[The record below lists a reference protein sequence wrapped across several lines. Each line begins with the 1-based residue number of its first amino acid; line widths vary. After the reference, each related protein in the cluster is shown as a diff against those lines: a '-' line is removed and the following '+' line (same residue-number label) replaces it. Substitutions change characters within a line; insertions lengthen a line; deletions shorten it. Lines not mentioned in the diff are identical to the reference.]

1 MKKLQTLITFLFV
14 ALASPSSA
22 YVYDACEAAITKGD
36 TAKIQEFSD
45 IILETKIISPRVRE
59 KAENCVSA
67 ASNTRMVFRQLR
79 WVEASKEQKAEAAEA
94 KRKKEVAA
102 EKRKREAEETVAEL
116 QRQKIAADARQKVK
130 DQLTSLTADLRKLEK
145 QKSCVQAKSSN
156 ISIELDAITKRFEQ
170 QNQSLILNDTHEV
183 CTKVYAS
190 KKSEA
195 LLNQSCVDAFNQM
208 GHPNLVFSE
217 GEQKAVLSAEVVSL
231 LLLELSLREDVLDTQ
246 IEILEVGG
254 IMTGQAFNQK
264 LSDDLAVKS
273 CAEFGYEGI
282 YLD

>member
-22 YVYDACEAAITKGD
+22 YVYDACEAAIAKGD
-36 TAKIQEFSD
+36 TAKIQEFAD
-45 IILETKIISPRVRE
+45 IILNTKIISPRVRE

-67 ASNTRMVFRQLR
+67 VSNTRMVFRQLR
-79 WVEASKEQKAEAAEA
+79 WVEASKEQKVKAAEA
-94 KRKKEVAA
+94 KRKQEVAA
-102 EKRKREAEETVAEL
+102 EKRKRKAEEAKV
-116 QRQKIAADARQKVK
+116 AADARQKVK
-130 DQLTSLTADLRKLEK
+130 DQLTSLKADLRKLEK

-156 ISIELDAITKRFEQ
+156 TSIELDAITKRFEQ

-183 CTKVYAS
+183 CTKLYAS

-217 GEQKAVLSAEVVSL
+217 GEKKAVLSAEVVSL
-231 LLLELSLREDVLDTQ
+231 LLLELSLNKDVLDTQ
-246 IEILEVGG
+246 IEILEVDGV
-254 IMTGQAFNQK
+254 MTKQAVNKK
-264 LSDDLAVKS
+264 LSDDLAAKS
-273 CAEFGYEGI
+273 CAEFGYEGL

>member
-1 MKKLQTLITFLFV
+1 MRKLQTLITFLFV

-22 YVYDACEAAITKGD
+22 YVYDACEAAINKGD

>member
-1 MKKLQTLITFLFV
+1 MRKLQTLITFLFV

-79 WVEASKEQKAEAAEA
+79 WVEASKEQKVKAAEA
-94 KRKKEVAA
+94 KRKQEVAA
-102 EKRKREAEETVAEL
+102 EKRKRKAEEAVAEL
-116 QRQKIAADARQKVK
+116 EREKVAADARQKVK
-130 DQLTSLTADLRKLEK
+130 DQLTSLKAGLRKLEK

-156 ISIELDAITKRFEQ
+156 TSIELDAITKRFEQ

-183 CTKVYAS
+183 CTKLYAS

-217 GEQKAVLSAEVVSL
+217 GEKKAVLSAEVVSL
-231 LLLELSLREDVLDTQ
+231 LLLELSLNKDVLDTQ
-246 IEILEVGG
+246 IEILEVDGV
-254 IMTGQAFNQK
+254 MTKQAVNKK
-264 LSDDLAVKS
+264 LSDDLAAKS
-273 CAEFGYEGI
+273 CAEFGYEGL

>member
-1 MKKLQTLITFLFV
+1 MKRQTLITVLFL

-36 TAKIQEFSD
+36 TAKIQEFAD

-79 WVEASKEQKAEAAEA
+79 WVEASEQQKVEAAEA

-102 EKRKREAEETVAEL
+102 EKRQREVK
-116 QRQKIAADARQKVK
+116 RQKIAADARQKVK
-130 DQLTSLTADLRKLEK
+130 DQLTSLNADLRKLEK
-145 QKSCVQAKSSN
+145 QQSCVRAKSSN
-156 ISIELDAITKRFEQ
+156 TSIELDGITKRFEQ
-170 QNQSLILNDTHEV
+170 KNQSLILNDMNEV
-183 CTKVYAS
+183 CTKLYAS

-231 LLLELSLREDVLDTQ
+231 LLLELSLNKDILDTK
-246 IEILEVGG
+246 IKILEVDG
-254 IMTGQAFNQK
+254 IMTEQAFNQK
-264 LSDDLAVKS
+264 MSDDLAAKS
-273 CAEFGYEGI
+273 CAEFGYEGV